1 MYLSLL
7 QKITVKKGATM
18 KNGGSHIIMKKG
30 GLHCLSK
37 QCVNHGLMRKGVL
50 RLYMFLLR
58 IHTGHHASLHFL
70 LSLSLAILWLVVR
83 VITTDII
90 NQNLHLSLDTFL
102 LL

>member
-37 QCVNHGLMRKGVL
+37 QCVNH
-50 RLYMFLLR
+50 
-58 IHTGHHASLHFL
+58 FL

>member
-7 QKITVKKGATM
+7 QIITVEKGATM
-18 KNGGSHIIMKKG
+18 KNEGSHIIMKKG

-37 QCVNHGLMRKGVL
+37 KCVNHGLMRKGAL
-50 RLYMFLLR
+50 RLYMFLLK
-58 IHTGHHASLHFL
+58 IHIGNHTLLHFL
-70 LSLSLAILWLVVR
+70 LSLSLAILWLVVG

-90 NQNLHLSLDTFL
+90 NQLSLDTFL